1 MTGESQFGV
10 PPQPAGGGQGGD
22 SGLACAEFEA
32 LLPQATEGALSGP
45 QWTAFQAHAASC
57 QNCGPLFA
65 LAQEGLRWMKAL
77 EEIEPPRHLVHN
89 ILAATIGREAEPAA
103 ETVSGLG
110 EKLRRWFV
118 PALAPAR
125 GSHPAFAGL
134 AGVSVYRTLAQPRF
148 AMSFGMAFFSLSL
161 VLSVAGVKA
170 SDLRHLDL
178 RPQAIR
184 QSVAQ
189 QYYETIAKVVKYYE
203 NIRLVYELE
212 SRLRDLKNA
221 ATEPRP
227 QPQPQ
232 ESNPKEKRN
241 KSKET
246 SGQPE
251 QNRNFGAPGEPTLGW
266 LGWGYSQEADQ
277 RVIAELLPETWL
289 AQPNHT
295 WPRTES

>member
-32 LLPQATEGALSGP
+32 LLPQATEGAGSGP

-65 LAQEGLRWMKAL
+65 QAQEGLRWMKAL

-89 ILAATIGREAEPAA
+89 ILAATVGREAEPALPPVPA
-103 ETVSGLG
+103 LG
-110 EKLRRWFV
+110 ARLRRWV
-118 PALAPAR
+118 APALAP
-125 GSHPAFAGL
+125 
-134 AGVSVYRTLAQPRF
+134 VYRTLAQPRF

-178 RPQAIR
+178 RPRAIR

-189 QYYETIAKVVKYYE
+189 QYYETTARVVKYYE

-232 ESNPKEKRN
+232 ETNPKEKRN
-241 KSKET
+241 KSNQT
-246 SGQPE
+246 SGQP
-251 QNRNFGAPGEPTLGW
+251 
-266 LGWGYSQEADQ
+266 
-277 RVIAELLPETWL
+277 PETWF
-289 AQPNHT
+289 APPSHT
-295 WPRTES
+295 WPRTEA